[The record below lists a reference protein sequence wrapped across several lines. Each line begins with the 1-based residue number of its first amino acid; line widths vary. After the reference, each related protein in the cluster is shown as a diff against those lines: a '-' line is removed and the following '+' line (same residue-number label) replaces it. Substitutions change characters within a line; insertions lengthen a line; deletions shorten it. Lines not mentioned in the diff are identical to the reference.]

1 MLEVVNAPGFIR
13 QGEAKILGDT
23 AFQGFVGFIS
33 GVDSEGTTL
42 IKMPYTSAEAAKCY
56 YPIKKLRFE
65 EDLSDTS
72 SAVDLLKNGDRCIYY
87 EGGEFWTD
95 RCSRKGI
102 AFGRVL
108 PAATAFGRFVDTVV
122 HTVVPTLALYVRYG
136 AYNRGML
143 GASAVATT
151 QVGPNFRM
159 IEAWGST
166 AASVDR
172 GTTLRVRFKVVPG
185 FVGSKF

>member
-1 MLEVVNAPGFIR
+1 MLEVVNAPGYIR
-13 QGEAKILGDT
+13 QGEAKLLGAT
-23 AFQGFVGFIS
+23 AYQGYVGFIS
-33 GVDSEGTTL
+33 GVDSEGTPL

-56 YPIKKLRFE
+56 YPIKKLRME

-72 SAVDLLKNGDRCIYY
+72 DAVDKLANGDRIIYY

-95 RCSRKGI
+95 KCSRKGI
-102 AFGRVL
+102 AFGRAL

-122 HTVVPTLALYVRYG
+122 HTTVPTLALYVRYG

-151 QVGPNFRM
+151 QVGPNFRL

-166 AASVDR
+166 AASVER
-172 GTTLRVRFKVVPG
+172 GTALKVRFKVIPG
-185 FVGSKF
+185 FVGEKF